1 MSGKVITVA
10 QQKGGSGKTTF
21 AANLAVAAAQNGK
34 SVALIDSDAQGSLG
48 RWYMAR
54 LEDPKPGAAELS
66 FSTASAWGIA
76 FECDKLKKEH
86 DLVIVDTPPKIDA
99 DLRPALRISDL
110 VVLPVSASHVDI
122 WATEGLIELA
132 QREDRPVM
140 AVLNRALA
148 GTRLAEQ
155 IAGQLCELACETA
168 ATTISNRVLYAET
181 LGRGQSVVEVRK
193 SGPAAKEFYA
203 LTTEILSA
211 LKD

>member
-10 QQKGGSGKTTF
+10 QQKGGSGKTTL
-21 AANLAVAAAQNGK
+21 AANLAVAAAQAGK

-54 LEDPKPGAAELS
+54 LDAARPDAVELA

-76 FECDKLKKEH
+76 FECDKLKKEY
-86 DLVIVDTPPKIDA
+86 DLVVVDTPPKIDA
-99 DLRPALRISDL
+99 DLRPALRVSDL
-110 VVLPVSASHVDI
+110 VVLPVSASQVDI

-132 QREDRPVM
+132 QREERPVM

-148 GTRLAEQ
+148 GTKLAEQ
-155 IAGQLCELACETA
+155 VAGEIAELACETA

-181 LGRGQSVVEVRK
+181 LGRGQSVVEIRK
-193 SGPAAKEFYA
+193 SGPAAKEFHA
-203 LTTEILSA
+203 LTAEVLSA
-211 LKD
+211 LAD